1 MFKNLM
7 TMKSKMTLA
16 RSQSANL
23 FRNATPKR
31 MFSYQQMPSSGPGFG
46 AMLGIGVGTA
56 GLAYLMYKGRT
67 LSMQRNMANF
77 QGQQMNFFHPEV
89 QRRIS
94 QAL

>member
-31 MFSYQQMPSSGPGFG
+31 MFSYQQMPTGGPGYG
-46 AMLGIGVGTA
+46 AALGIGFGTA
-56 GLAYLMYKGRT
+56 GLAYLMFKGRS
-67 LSMQRNMANF
+67 LSMQRNMAGF
-77 QGQQMNFFHPEV
+77 
-89 QRRIS
+89 
-94 QAL
+94 